1 MSALLTTAGEI
12 LLAAPDPTK
21 GGGGNPPGWDKM
33 LTLLHWVFLVVTV
46 FLVAGVL
53 LVAGRMAIAYNR
65 GEAGEHGTRLG
76 VVCFACILAASAS
89 GLVTVLTA

>member
-21 GGGGNPPGWDKM
+21 GGGNPPGWDKL

-46 FLVAGVL
+46 LLVTGVL
-53 LVAGRMAIAYNR
+53 LVAGRMAIAYQR